1 MKHEGPG
8 PETRA
13 VHRRGPFEI
22 TFPNDGAGDVTHAH
36 TAEGHGAYEA

>member
-8 PETRA
+8 PETPDG
-13 VHRRGPFEI
+13 HRGAPFEI
-22 TFPNDGAGDVTHAH
+22 AFPNNGAENVTYAH